1 MKIRRRLH
9 MLAKVNELNKNVVML
24 LCVGIIAITSIVV
37 TLIATSEGSGKGSAD
52 LLEDFQEY
60 FISEY
65 GVKPS
70 IDITVHDASEAQE
83 ETITESLSK
92 KLNLGEVEMEEN
104 EGTTWYSKED
114 EEGDISISAFY
125 E

>member
-1 MKIRRRLH
+1 

-24 LCVGIIAITSIVV
+24 LCVGIIAITSIVI
-37 TLIATSEGSGKGSAD
+37 TLIATSDGSGKGSAKS
-52 LLEDFQEY
+52 LEDFQEY

-65 GVKPS
+65 GVKPTIS
-70 IDITVHDASEAQE
+70 ISVFDASEAQA

-92 KLNLGEVEMEEN
+92 KLNLGDAELKES
-104 EGTTWYSKED
+104 EGTTWYRTED

-125 E
+125 D